1 MRALRNLV
9 SVGQTLKALVLLEN
23 PLAKTD
29 DYRMYVLSHL
39 PQLERLDK
47 DPITAEEK
55 SAAQEKVRNLFRA
68 FAIVNYL
75 NFFLCVSVK
84 VIFLNFTL

>member
-9 SVGQTLKALVLLEN
+9 SAGQTLTALVLLEN

-29 DYRMYVLSHL
+29 DYRMYVISHL
-39 PQLERLDK
+39 SQLERLDK

-55 SAAQEKVRNLFRA
+55 SAAQEKVRNLLMA
-68 FAIVNYL
+68 YAIVYYL
-75 NFFLCVSVK
+75 LF
-84 VIFLNFTL
+84 I

>member
-1 MRALRNLV
+1 MRALRNLE

-29 DYRMYVLSHL
+29 DYRMYVISHL

-55 SAAQEKVRNLFRA
+55 SAAQEKVHSLFRA
-68 FAIVNYL
+68 YAIVNYL
-75 NFFLCVSVK
+75 HFIFIWKFLR
-84 VIFLNFTL
+84 